1 MCDGFWFFFSLL
13 GLKSCYGFFFSF
25 SFFLFDF
32 HLPKKRE
39 KKEEEEEEERKGFC
53 DKSHTVGTMNLY

>member
-25 SFFLFDF
+25 SFFCLTFICQKRG
-32 HLPKKRE
+32 KKE
-39 KKEEEEEEERKGFC
+39 EEEEEEEEERKGFC
-53 DKSHTVGTMNLY
+53 DKSQLGQ